1 VELVIGVLVVI
12 TGALSAWEFVR
23 FTQMEPE

>member
-1 VELVIGVLVVI
+1 VELILGVMVVI
-12 TGALSAWEFVR
+12 TGALCAYEVYR